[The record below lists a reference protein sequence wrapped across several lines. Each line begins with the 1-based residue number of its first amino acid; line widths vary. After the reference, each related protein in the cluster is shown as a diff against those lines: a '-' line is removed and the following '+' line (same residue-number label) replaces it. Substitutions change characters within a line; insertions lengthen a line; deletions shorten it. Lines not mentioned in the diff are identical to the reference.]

1 MLCEKP
7 LRLYVSGDVYFA
19 GRKNCTLSLTM
30 QVQFQCRLL
39 YYFLIW
45 PSPLMIYLHVVNSF
59 RPIGPRA

>member
-30 QVQFQCRLL
+30 QVQFFI
-39 YYFLIW
+39 YFLIW